1 MSIRLPARLKQ
12 EPAAFLGLVY
22 EDFEEARGRYILL
35 IIRKLVCSPGNAAPL
50 RANGSS
56 WF

>member
-35 IIRKLVCSPGNAAPL
+35 IIRKLVCSPGNAAP
-50 RANGSS
+50 
-56 WF
+56 